1 MNRPLLQTALFVLLA
16 FSACV
21 NIPREHRMVSQR
33 GDIREFR
40 DARDCGTVELE
51 KILDSDQE
59 YKTGLDS
66 GGFKILNWNVFKGW
80 KEGWKEDF
88 SHLSAGNDILTIQEA
103 RLTDDLNG
111 LLQKGRYNW
120 DISTAFT
127 YNGAD
132 VGVLTASRLEPLFAC
147 TFRIKEPLTSIPK
160 TALITLY
167 PLTDTDKYLMVI
179 NIHSINLA
187 VGLESYSIQLEKVE
201 EILFRHEG
209 PMIFSGDFN
218 SWSTERMVIL
228 KDLSMRLGLKAVTFQ
243 KQNRTTVFGR
253 DIDHIYYRGLSVREA
268 AVIKVTSSDH
278 NPMLV
283 TFKLEEAR

>member
-1 MNRPLLQTALFVLLA
+1 MNKPLFQIALFVLLA
-16 FSACV
+16 LSACV
-21 NIPREHRMVSQR
+21 SIPREHRMVSQR
-33 GDIREFR
+33 GDIKKFQ
-40 DARDCGTVELE
+40 DARDCDTIQLE
-51 KILDSDQE
+51 NMLEPDRE

-66 GGFKILNWNVFKGW
+66 SGFKVLNWNVLKGW
-80 KEGWKEDF
+80 KRGWKEDF
-88 SHLSAGNDILTIQEA
+88 AHLSAGKDILTIQEA

-147 TFRIKEPLTSIPK
+147 TFRIKEPLISIPK

-167 PLTDTDKYLMVI
+167 PLSGTDKYLMVV
-179 NIHSINLA
+179 NIHSINFAL
-187 VGLESYSIQLEKVE
+187 GTESFYIQLEKVE
-201 EILFRHEG
+201 EILLRHEG

-218 SWSTERMVIL
+218 SWSKERMAIL
-228 KDLSMRLGLKAVTFQ
+228 KDLSIRLGLEAVTF
-243 KQNRTTVFGR
+243 KRQNRTTVFGH
-253 DIDHIYYRGLSVREA
+253 DIDHVYYRGLSVHEA

-283 TFKLEEAR
+283 SFTLEEPR